1 MKNLQNLLFKVPIN
15 SIYGNTNILIENLSY
30 DSRKIKNKSIFFA
43 IKGESYN
50 GLDYVNESINKGA
63 IAILCDSIPNK
74 INKKTVYVIVD
85 NVEIALGIISSNFYD
100 NPSLK
105 LKLIGI
111 TGTNGKTT
119 SATLLYNL
127 FNELKISAGLISTI
141 SIRYKN
147 KILKTNY
154 TTPDPI
160 IINSILK
167 SMVDNGVS
175 YCFMEVSSHGINQ
188 NRISGLDFYGA
199 VFTNISHDHLD
210 YHKNFKNYRDTKK
223 SFFDNLSK
231 ESFALTNIDD
241 KNGIYMLQNT
251 KAKKYTLS
259 INKHANFNLK
269 ISENLFSGM
278 LLNFENNEF
287 WTKLVGRFNA
297 FNILTVIA
305 VSKILELHTI
315 SVLKKIS
322 KMDNVNGR
330 FQIFNSKKSIKVI
343 IDYAHTP
350 IALENVLN
358 TINEIRT
365 KNENIITVI
374 GCGGNRDKKKRPIIG
389 KKAALL
395 SDKVILTSDNP
406 RNENPKKIIE
416 DMIKGV
422 SPSDFK
428 KIIKVTDR
436 EKAIME
442 SKRISQPGDIILIAG
457 KGHENYQ
464 EIKGKRNPF
473 DDYEIVKK
481 YF

>member
-1 MKNLQNLLFKVPIN
+1 MRIN
-15 SIYGNTNILIENLSY
+15 SVYGNTNISVENLSY
-30 DSRKIKNKSIFFA
+30 DSREIERNSIFFA
-43 IKGESYN
+43 IKGEIYN
-50 GLDYVNESINKGA
+50 GFDYIDESIKKGA
-63 IAILCDSIPNK
+63 IAILCDRIPIK
-74 INKKTVYVIVD
+74 IDKRLVYIIVE

-100 NPSLK
+100 NPSSRINLV
-105 LKLIGI
+105 GI

-127 FNELKISAGLISTI
+127 FKEHKFSVGLISTI
-141 SIRYKN
+141 SINYLDKVF
-147 KILKTNY
+147 KTNH

-160 IINSILK
+160 KINSFLK
-167 SMVDNGVS
+167 LMIDEGVS
-175 YCFMEVSSHGINQ
+175 HCFMEVSSHGINQ
-188 NRISGLDFYGA
+188 NRISGLKFYGG

-210 YHKNFKNYRDTKK
+210 YHKNFKNYRDIKK
-223 SFFDNLSK
+223 SFFDNLS
-231 ESFALTNIDD
+231 SNAFALTNIDD
-241 KNGIYMLQNT
+241 KNGLFMLQNT

-259 INKHANFNLK
+259 IKKHADFNLK

-278 LLNFENNEF
+278 LLNFEDHEF

-297 FNILTVIA
+297 LNILTVIA
-305 VSKILELHTI
+305 VSKILELETL

-322 KMDNVNGR
+322 KMNNVNGR
-330 FQIFNSKKSIKVI
+330 FQIFNSKKRTKVI

-365 KNENIITVI
+365 KNENLITVV
-374 GCGGNRDKKKRPIIG
+374 GCGGNRDREKRPIIG
-389 KKAALL
+389 EKVALL

-416 DMIKGV
+416 DIVKGV
-422 SPSDFK
+422 SPTDYK

-436 EKAIME
+436 EEAIMASE
-442 SKRISQPGDIILIAG
+442 RISEPGDIVLIAG

-464 EIKGKRNPF
+464 EIKGKKKPF
-473 DDYEIVKK
+473 DDYKIVKK

>member
-1 MKNLQNLLFKVPIN
+1 MKNLQKLLFKVPIN

-30 DSRKIKNKSIFFA
+30 DSRKIKKNSIFFA

-50 GLDYVNESINKGA
+50 GLDYINESISKGA
-63 IAILCDSIPNK
+63 IAILCDIIPIK
-74 INKKTVYVIVD
+74 INKKLVYVIVD
-85 NVEIALGIISSNFYD
+85 NVEEALGIISSNFYE
-100 NPSLK
+100 NPSSK

-127 FNELKISAGLISTI
+127 FNDFKISSGLISTI
-141 SIRYKN
+141 SIRYK
-147 KILKTNY
+147 KFFFKTNY

-160 IINSILK
+160 KINSFLK
-167 SMVDNGVS
+167 SMIDNGVS

-188 NRISGLDFYGA
+188 NRISGLEFYGA

-223 SFFDNLSK
+223 SFFDNLSR

-241 KNGIYMLQNT
+241 KNGLYMLQNT
-251 KAKKYTLS
+251 KAKKYTFS

-297 FNILTVIA
+297 FNILTVIS
-305 VSKILELHTI
+305 VSKILELDTI

-330 FQIFNSKKSIKVI
+330 FQIFNSKKNIKVI

-365 KNENIITVI
+365 KNENIITVV
-374 GCGGNRDKKKRPIIG
+374 GCGGNRDKKKRSIIG

-406 RNENPKKIIE
+406 RNENPKIIID

-422 SPSDFK
+422 FPSDFK
-428 KIIKVTDR
+428 KIIKVIDR
-436 EKAIME
+436 EKAIIE
-442 SKRISQPGDIILIAG
+442 SEKISQPGDIVLIAG
-457 KGHENYQ
+457 KGHETYQ
-464 EIKGKRNPF
+464 EINGKKKPF

>member
-1 MKNLQNLLFKVPIN
+1 MKNLQKLLFKVPIN

-30 DSRKIKNKSIFFA
+30 DSRKINKNSIFFA

-50 GLDYVNESINKGA
+50 GLDYINESISKGA
-63 IAILCDSIPNK
+63 IAILCDIIPIK
-74 INKKTVYVIVD
+74 INKKLVYVIVD
-85 NVEIALGIISSNFYD
+85 NVEEALGIISSNFYE
-100 NPSLK
+100 NPSSK

-127 FNELKISAGLISTI
+127 FNDFKISSGLISTI
-141 SIRYKN
+141 SIRYK
-147 KILKTNY
+147 KFFFKTDY

-160 IINSILK
+160 KINSFLK
-167 SMVDNGVS
+167 SMIDNGVS

-188 NRISGLDFYGA
+188 NRISGLEFYGA

-223 SFFDNLSK
+223 SFFDNLSR

-241 KNGIYMLQNT
+241 KNGLYMLQNT
-251 KAKKYTLS
+251 KAKKYTFS

-297 FNILTVIA
+297 FNILTVIS
-305 VSKILELHTI
+305 VSKILELDTI

-330 FQIFNSKKSIKVI
+330 FQIFNSKKNIKVI

-365 KNENIITVI
+365 KNENIITVV
-374 GCGGNRDKKKRPIIG
+374 GCGGNRDKKKRSIIG

-395 SDKVILTSDNP
+395 SDKVIMTSDNP
-406 RNENPKKIIE
+406 RNENPKIIIE

-422 SPSDFK
+422 FPGDFK
-428 KIIKVTDR
+428 KIIKVIDR
-436 EKAIME
+436 EKAIIE
-442 SKRISQPGDIILIAG
+442 SEKISQPGDIVLIAG
-457 KGHENYQ
+457 KGHETYQ
-464 EIKGKRNPF
+464 EINGKKKPF

>member
-1 MKNLQNLLFKVPIN
+1 
-15 SIYGNTNILIENLSY
+15 
-30 DSRKIKNKSIFFA
+30 
-43 IKGESYN
+43 
-50 GLDYVNESINKGA
+50 
-63 IAILCDSIPNK
+63 
-74 INKKTVYVIVD
+74 
-85 NVEIALGIISSNFYD
+85 
-100 NPSLK
+100 
-105 LKLIGI
+105 
-111 TGTNGKTT
+111 
-119 SATLLYNL
+119 
-127 FNELKISAGLISTI
+127 
-141 SIRYKN
+141 
-147 KILKTNY
+147 
-154 TTPDPI
+154 
-160 IINSILK
+160 
-167 SMVDNGVS
+167 
-175 YCFMEVSSHGINQ
+175 
-188 NRISGLDFYGA
+188 
-199 VFTNISHDHLD
+199 
-210 YHKNFKNYRDTKK
+210 
-223 SFFDNLSK
+223 
-231 ESFALTNIDD
+231 
-241 KNGIYMLQNT
+241 
-251 KAKKYTLS
+251 
-259 INKHANFNLK
+259 
-269 ISENLFSGM
+269 
-278 LLNFENNEF
+278 
-287 WTKLVGRFNA
+287 
-297 FNILTVIA
+297 
-305 VSKILELHTI
+305 
-315 SVLKKIS
+315 
-322 KMDNVNGR
+322 MDNVNGR

-442 SKRISQPGDIILIAG
+442 SKKISQPGDIILIAG

>member
-1 MKNLQNLLFKVPIN
+1 LKNLQKLLFKVPIN
-15 SIYGNTNILIENLSY
+15 SIYGNTNVLIENLSY
-30 DSRKIKNKSIFFA
+30 DSRRIKKNSIFFA
-43 IKGESYN
+43 IKGECYN
-50 GLDYVNESINKGA
+50 GLDYINESISKGA
-63 IAILCDSIPNK
+63 IAILCDIIPIK
-74 INKKTVYVIVD
+74 INKKIVYVIVD
-85 NVEIALGIISSNFYD
+85 NVEIALGIISSNFYE
-100 NPSLK
+100 NPSSK

-127 FNELKISAGLISTI
+127 FNDFKISSGLISTI
-141 SIRYKN
+141 SIRYK
-147 KILKTNY
+147 KFFFKTNY

-160 IINSILK
+160 KINSFLK
-167 SMVDNGVS
+167 SMIDNGVS

-188 NRISGLDFYGA
+188 NRISGLEFYGA

-223 SFFDNLSK
+223 SFFDNLSR

-241 KNGIYMLQNT
+241 KNGLYMLQNT
-251 KAKKYTLS
+251 KAKKYTFS

-269 ISENLFSGM
+269 VSENLFSGM

-297 FNILTVIA
+297 FNILTVIS
-305 VSKILELHTI
+305 VSKILELDTI

-330 FQIFNSKKSIKVI
+330 FQIFNSKKNIKVI

-365 KNENIITVI
+365 KNENIITVV
-374 GCGGNRDKKKRPIIG
+374 GCGGNRDKKKRSIIG
-389 KKAALL
+389 NKAALL

-406 RNENPKKIIE
+406 RNENPKIIIE

-422 SPSDFK
+422 FPIDFK
-428 KIIKVTDR
+428 KIIKVIDR

-442 SKRISQPGDIILIAG
+442 SERLSQPGDIILIAG
-457 KGHENYQ
+457 KGHETYQ
-464 EIKGKRNPF
+464 EINGKKIPF

>member
-1 MKNLQNLLFKVPIN
+1 MKNLQKLLYKVRIN
-15 SIYGNTNILIENLSY
+15 SVYGNTNISIENLGY
-30 DSRKIKNKSIFFA
+30 DSRRIKKNSIFFA
-43 IKGESYN
+43 IKGKSFN
-50 GLDYVNESINKGA
+50 GFDYIDKSIEKGA
-63 IAILCDSIPNK
+63 IAIISDSIPLK
-74 INKKTVYVIVD
+74 INKKSVYIIGD

-100 NPSLK
+100 NPSSK

-127 FNELKISAGLISTI
+127 FNDFKFSAGLISTI
-141 SIRYKN
+141 SIRYKK
-147 KILKTNY
+147 KIFKTDY

-160 IINSILK
+160 KINSLLK
-167 SMVDNGVS
+167 SMLDNNVS
-175 YCFMEVSSHGINQ
+175 HCFMEVSSHGINQ
-188 NRISGLDFYGA
+188 NRISGLKFYGA

-210 YHKNFKNYRDTKK
+210 YHKNFSNYRDTKK
-223 SFFDNLSK
+223 SFFDNLSS

-241 KNGIYMLQNT
+241 KNGLYMLQNT

-297 FNILTVIA
+297 FNILTVIS
-305 VSKILELHTI
+305 VSKILELDTI

-330 FQIFNSKKSIKVI
+330 FQIFNSKKSIRVI
-343 IDYAHTP
+343 VDYAHTP
-350 IALENVLN
+350 IAIENVLN

-365 KNENIITVI
+365 KNEKIITVV

-395 SDKVILTSDNP
+395 SDRVILTSDNP

-422 SPSDFK
+422 SPSDYK

-436 EKAIME
+436 EKAIIE
-442 SKRISQPGDIILIAG
+442 SERISKPGDIILIAG

-464 EIKGKRNPF
+464 EINGKRNPF

>member
-1 MKNLQNLLFKVPIN
+1 MKNLQKLLYKVRIN
-15 SIYGNTNILIENLSY
+15 SVYGNTNISIENLGY
-30 DSRKIKNKSIFFA
+30 DSRRIKKNSIFFA
-43 IKGESYN
+43 IKGKSFN
-50 GLDYVNESINKGA
+50 GFDYIDKSIEKGA
-63 IAILCDSIPNK
+63 IAIISDSIPLK
-74 INKKTVYVIVD
+74 INKKSVYIIVD

-100 NPSLK
+100 NPSSK

-127 FNELKISAGLISTI
+127 FNDFKFSAGLISTI
-141 SIRYKN
+141 SIRYKK
-147 KILKTNY
+147 KIFKTDY

-160 IINSILK
+160 KINSLLK
-167 SMVDNGVS
+167 SMLDN
-175 YCFMEVSSHGINQ
+175 N
-188 NRISGLDFYGA
+188 GL
-199 VFTNISHDHLD
+199 
-210 YHKNFKNYRDTKK
+210 
-223 SFFDNLSK
+223 
-231 ESFALTNIDD
+231 
-241 KNGIYMLQNT
+241 YMLQNT

-297 FNILTVIA
+297 FNILTVIS
-305 VSKILELHTI
+305 VSKILELDTI

-330 FQIFNSKKSIKVI
+330 FQIFNSKKSITVI
-343 IDYAHTP
+343 VDYAHTP

-365 KNENIITVI
+365 KNEKIITVV

-395 SDKVILTSDNP
+395 SDRVILTSDNP

-422 SPSDFK
+422 SPSDYK
-428 KIIKVTDR
+428 KITKVTDR
-436 EKAIME
+436 EKAIIE
-442 SKRISQPGDIILIAG
+442 SERISKPGDIILIAG

-464 EIKGKRNPF
+464 EINGKRNPF

>member
-1 MKNLQNLLFKVPIN
+1 MCIR
-15 SIYGNTNILIENLSY
+15 
-30 DSRKIKNKSIFFA
+30 DS
-43 IKGESYN
+43 
-50 GLDYVNESINKGA
+50 
-63 IAILCDSIPNK
+63 
-74 INKKTVYVIVD
+74 
-85 NVEIALGIISSNFYD
+85 
-100 NPSLK
+100 
-105 LKLIGI
+105 
-111 TGTNGKTT
+111 
-119 SATLLYNL
+119 
-127 FNELKISAGLISTI
+127 
-141 SIRYKN
+141 
-147 KILKTNY
+147 
-154 TTPDPI
+154 
-160 IINSILK
+160 
-167 SMVDNGVS
+167 
-175 YCFMEVSSHGINQ
+175 
-188 NRISGLDFYGA
+188 SGLDFYGA

-223 SFFDNLSK
+223 SFFANLSK

-251 KAKKYTLS
+251 KSKKYTLS

-297 FNILTVIA
+297 FNILTVIS
-305 VSKILELHTI
+305 VSKILELNTI
-315 SVLKKIS
+315 SVLRKIS
-322 KMDNVNGR
+322 KMDNINGR

-442 SKRISQPGDIILIAG
+442 SKKISQPGDIILIAG

>member
-1 MKNLQNLLFKVPIN
+1 MKNLQKLLYKVSIN
-15 SIYGNTNILIENLSY
+15 SIYGNTNISIENLSY
-30 DSRKIKNKSIFFA
+30 DSREIKKNSIFFA
-43 IKGESYN
+43 IKGEVYN
-50 GLDYVNESINKGA
+50 GFDYINESIKKGA
-63 IAILCDSIPNK
+63 IAVLCDSIPIK
-74 INKKTVYVIVD
+74 IDKTIVYVIVE
-85 NVEIALGIISSNFYD
+85 NVEMALGIISSNFYD
-100 NPSLK
+100 NPSSKMK
-105 LKLIGI
+105 LVGI

-119 SATLLYNL
+119 STTLLYKLFKDHNL
-127 FNELKISAGLISTI
+127 SVGLISTI
-141 SIRYKN
+141 SINYNN
-147 KILKTNY
+147 KVFNTNH

-160 IINSILK
+160 TINSFLK
-167 SMVDNGVS
+167 SMIDEGVS
-175 YCFMEVSSHGINQ
+175 YCFMEVSSHGISQ
-188 NRISGLDFYGA
+188 NRTSGLEFYGA

-223 SFFDNLSK
+223 SFFDNLSRDA
-231 ESFALTNIDD
+231 FALTNIDD
-241 KNGIYMLQNT
+241 KNGLFMLQNT

-259 INKHANFNLK
+259 IKKHADFNLK
-269 ISENLFSGM
+269 VSENLFSGM
-278 LLNFENNEF
+278 LLIFENNEF

-297 FNILTVIA
+297 LNILTVIA
-305 VSKILELHTI
+305 VSKILELETI

-322 KMDNVNGR
+322 KINNVNGR
-330 FQIFNSKKSIKVI
+330 FQIFNSKKSAKVI

-365 KNENIITVI
+365 KNENIITVV
-374 GCGGNRDKKKRPIIG
+374 GCGGNRDREKRPIIG

-416 DMIKGV
+416 DMVKGV
-422 SPSDFK
+422 SPTDYK

-436 EKAIME
+436 EEAIMASE
-442 SKRISQPGDIILIAG
+442 RISQPGDIVLIAG

-464 EIKGKRNPF
+464 EIKGKKKPF

>member
-1 MKNLQNLLFKVPIN
+1 MNLKSILKNIKIKLSRGNLDRIISGISENSLEIKKNNLFFAVK
-15 SIYGNTNILIENLSY
+15 GNILDGHQFIEDAISKGCTVVVCTDFPVELNDNITYIKVENIRKSISIISLNFYNNPS
-30 DSRKIKNKSIFFA
+30 DKIKVI
-43 IKGESYN
+43 
-50 GLDYVNESINKGA
+50 
-63 IAILCDSIPNK
+63 
-74 INKKTVYVIVD
+74 TV
-85 NVEIALGIISSNFYD
+85 
-100 NPSLK
+100 
-105 LKLIGI
+105 
-111 TGTNGKTT
+111 TGTNGKT
-119 SATLLYNL
+119 SVVYFLYQFFRNMNL
-127 FNELKISAGLISTI
+127 KVGMLSTI
-141 SIRYKN
+141 ENRIN
-147 KILKTNY
+147 DTVLDTNL
-154 TTPDPI
+154 TTPSAI
-160 IINSILK
+160 TVNSLLND
-167 SMVDNGVS
+167 MVLSGCE
-175 YCFMEVSSHGINQ
+175 YCIMEVSSHAIDQ
-188 NRISGLDFYGA
+188 DRIYGLIIDIA
-199 VFTNISHDHLD
+199 ILTNISHDHLD

-278 LLNFENNEF
+278 LLNFENYEF
-287 WTKLVGRFNA
+287 WTKLVGKFNA

-305 VSKILELHTI
+305 VSKIFELNTI

>member
-1 MKNLQNLLFKVPIN
+1 MKNLQKLLYKVRIN
-15 SIYGNTNILIENLSY
+15 SVYGNTNILIENLGY
-30 DSRKIKNKSIFFA
+30 DSRRIKKNSIFFA
-43 IKGESYN
+43 IKGKSFN
-50 GLDYVNESINKGA
+50 GFDYIDKSIEKGA
-63 IAILCDSIPNK
+63 IAIISDSIPLK
-74 INKKTVYVIVD
+74 INKKSVYIIVD

-100 NPSLK
+100 NPSSK

-127 FNELKISAGLISTI
+127 FNDFKFSAGLISTI
-141 SIRYKN
+141 SIRYKK
-147 KILKTNY
+147 KIFKTDY

-160 IINSILK
+160 KINSLLK
-167 SMVDNGVS
+167 SMLDNNVS
-175 YCFMEVSSHGINQ
+175 HCFMEVSSHGINQ
-188 NRISGLDFYGA
+188 NRISGLKFYGA

-210 YHKNFKNYRDTKK
+210 YHKNFSNYRDTKK
-223 SFFDNLSK
+223 SFFDNLSS

-241 KNGIYMLQNT
+241 KNGLYMLQNT

-297 FNILTVIA
+297 FNILTVIS
-305 VSKILELHTI
+305 VSKILELDTI

-330 FQIFNSKKSIKVI
+330 FQIFNSKKSITVI
-343 IDYAHTP
+343 VDYAHTP

-365 KNENIITVI
+365 KNEKIITVV

-395 SDKVILTSDNP
+395 SDRVILTSDNP

-422 SPSDFK
+422 SPSDYK
-428 KIIKVTDR
+428 KITKVTDR
-436 EKAIME
+436 EKAIIE
-442 SKRISQPGDIILIAG
+442 SERISKPGDIILIAG

-464 EIKGKRNPF
+464 EINGKRNPF